1 MNFTQQTQALA
12 IQGRR
17 PLSHSRRRLLVG
29 GAFAGLAGAMSFSA
43 LKPGSAQAGDY
54 PSATH
59 DIDILN
65 GALFYEQQAIWAYGV
80 AAGAL
85 SDSDVGQA
93 VLAIALA
100 NQEDHVAHRNV
111 LSQVIRD
118 LGGMP
123 VMPQPE
129 YDLSSYLE
137 QGEGG
142 LDSDVNIAKLALALE
157 TDAAIA
163 YGMEVARLQ
172 TPELISA
179 GVSIATAEAAHAT
192 TIRAAFIALGLD
204 IPYVPAAFIN
214 GDTRD
219 AWILKV

>member
-29 GAFAGLAGAMSFSA
+29 GAFAGLAGAMGFSA

-65 GALFYEQQAIWAYGV
+65 GALFYEQQAIWVYGV

-123 VMPQPE
+123 VMTQPE